1 MRGGLGQGGGCG
13 ARSLEIADLEE
24 RPSVPIFIM
33 SLTSSMEG
41 RMDAVEEIR
50 GLAINL
56 IMIRENVRLCIGK
69 VLNCKDISDA
79 EPYLREVNDAVDTM
93 ILVLAERVEM
103 LLDDVNDI
111 QPS

>member
-1 MRGGLGQGGGCG
+1 M
-13 ARSLEIADLEE
+13 EIAYLEE
-24 RPSVPIFIM
+24 RQSVPTYAM
-33 SLTSSMEG
+33 SLTSGMEG

-56 IMIRENVRLCIGK
+56 IMIRENVRLSIDK
-69 VLNCKDISDA
+69 ALNCRDISDA
-79 EPYLREVNDAVDTM
+79 EPCLREVNEAVDTM
-93 ILVLAERVEM
+93 IQVLAERVEM